1 MKKLKIFCLILL
13 LLAAVWAFST
23 FALRVDKATVQ
34 SEQISEPVTIV
45 QLSDLHGYSFGPDNR
60 WLLWLVERQQP
71 DLIAVTGDMYTAG
84 RDSGTASRL
93 ISTLTDIAPV
103 YYVNG
108 EHDNSEGFKA
118 ELSAAG
124 VRVMDYAD
132 ELLTV
137 GDTTLHLYGINNV
150 YYSDTFHLDNDFTED
165 SEHFSLLLAHIPN
178 FEKFRAF
185 GIDLALCGD
194 THGGQIRLPGLGA
207 LYDGSTW
214 LPERSGIPMKGL
226 YEQDGNYLYISSG
239 LGNYPVPV
247 RFCNRP
253 EVSVIRLEPKR

>member
-1 MKKLKIFCLILL
+1 MKKLKIFTLILL
-13 LLAAVWAFST
+13 LLAAIWAFNT
-23 FALRVDKATVQ
+23 FALRTDEVTVQ
-34 SEQISEPVTIV
+34 SERIENPITIV
-45 QLSDLHGYSFGPDNR
+45 QLTDLHGSCFGPDNR
-60 WLLWLVERQQP
+60 WLLRTVQRQEP
-71 DLIAVTGDMYTAG
+71 DLIVVTGDMYTASQ
-84 RDSGTASRL
+84 DSGTAYRL
-93 ISTLTDIAPV
+93 IAALTGIAPV

-108 EHDNSEGFKA
+108 EHDNSGGFKA
-118 ELSAAG
+118 ELSNAG
-124 VRVMDYAD
+124 VHVMDYTED
-132 ELLTV
+132 LLTV
-137 GDTTLHLYGINNV
+137 EDTTLHLYGINNV
-150 YYSDTFHLDNDFTED
+150 YYSDTFHLDKEFTED
-165 SEHFSLLLAHIPN
+165 PEHFSLLLAHIAN

-226 YEQDGNYLYISSG
+226 YEQDGSYLYISGG

-253 EVSVIRLEPKR
+253 EVSVIRLEPNE